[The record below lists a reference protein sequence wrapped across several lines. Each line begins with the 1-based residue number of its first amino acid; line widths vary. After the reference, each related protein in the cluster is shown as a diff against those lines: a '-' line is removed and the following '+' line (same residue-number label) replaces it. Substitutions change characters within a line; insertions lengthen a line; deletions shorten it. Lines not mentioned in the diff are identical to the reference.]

1 MPIET
6 EHRFRR
12 LIEIGRGVLAE
23 LDLDTVLRSV
33 AEAAREL
40 TGARYAAL
48 GVLDEDKENLDRFIH
63 VGIDEETATG
73 IGDLPQGRGVLGEL
87 IRHPEALRLHDVSE
101 HPHSYGFPAGHPP
114 MSTFLGVPIAVR
126 GEAYG
131 NLYITEKADG
141 ADFSEDDEDAMTIL
155 AEWAAIAVENARLY
169 TDLASRQEKLQ
180 RALRQVETT
189 LAITKAVG
197 GETEIDRVLELI
209 VKRARALV
217 ESQAL
222 AVFLIQDTELVV
234 AAAVGRTEGILGEMR
249 VPIAGSPV
257 GKVLTTQ
264 RLETLDDPAS
274 DLLAATGTSVALLV
288 PLVFRGRS
296 VGVLAALDRLHHGPR
311 FDGEDQRLLTS
322 FATSAATAVAT
333 AQTIEESR
341 LRARVDA
348 AERERHHWAH
358 ELHDEA
364 LQQLAAI
371 RLQLAAALR
380 ASPGTGPDPVREAA
394 AQAVERLERELDS
407 LSHLINELRPVSLET
422 LGLNGAI
429 EALAAEASERDG
441 VAVESRLELPK
452 GLSAETERTI
462 YRLVQESLN
471 NVLKHAEAR
480 FRRTDGRA
488 RQRCSHPLH
497 QRRREGVRHERDL
510 IRSGSAR
517 HAGARR
523 ASGRI
528 ACPRLQAGRRHDGE
542 GARPAALHRLI
553 GL

>member
-1 MPIET
+1 MAIET

-12 LIEIGRGVLAE
+12 LIDIGRGVLAE

-40 TGARYAAL
+40 TGAKYAAL
-48 GVLDEDKENLDRFIH
+48 GVLDESKENLDRFIH
-63 VGIDEETATG
+63 VGIDGETAAT
-73 IGDLPQGRGVLGEL
+73 IGDLPRGRGVLGEL

-101 HPHSYGFPAGHPP
+101 HPRSYGFPAGHPP
-114 MSTFLGVPIAVR
+114 MGTFLGVPIAVR

-141 ADFSEDDEDAMTIL
+141 EDFSEDDEDAMTIL

-169 TDLASRQEKLQ
+169 TDLASRQVELQ

-189 LAITKAVG
+189 LAITKAVA
-197 GETEIDRVLELI
+197 GETELDRVLELI

-222 AVFLIQDTELVV
+222 AVFLLRDTELVV
-234 AAAVGRTEGILGEMR
+234 AAAVGRTEGDLGAMR

-257 GKVLTTQ
+257 GEVLTTQ
-264 RLETLDDPAS
+264 RAETLDDPAGE
-274 DLLAATGTSVALLV
+274 LLAGTGTSVALLV

-296 VGVLAALDRLHHGPR
+296 VGVLAAFDRLHHGPR
-311 FDGEDQRLLTS
+311 FDAEDERLLTS

-333 AQTIEESR
+333 AQTIEETR
-341 LRARVDA
+341 LRERVDA

-380 ASPGTGPDPVREAA
+380 SSPSPGPDGGQDPVREAA
-394 AQAVERLERELDS
+394 AQAVERLEHELDS

-429 EALAAEASERDG
+429 HALAAETSERDG
-441 VAVESRLELPK
+441 VAVDSRLQLPE

-471 NVLKHAEAR
+471 NILKHAEASSAELTGELDNGILTLSISDNGKGFDPGATSSGVGLR
-480 FRRTDGRA
+480 GMQERVELLGGSLDLASRPGDGTTVTARVPLRTAD
-488 RQRCSHPLH
+488 
-497 QRRREGVRHERDL
+497 
-510 IRSGSAR
+510 
-517 HAGARR
+517 
-523 ASGRI
+523 
-528 ACPRLQAGRRHDGE
+528 
-542 GARPAALHRLI
+542 
-553 GL
+553 

>member
-6 EHRFRR
+6 EFRFRR
-12 LIEIGRGVLAE
+12 LIEIGRGVLSE

-48 GVLDEDKENLDRFIH
+48 GVLDESKESLDRFIH
-63 VGIDEETATG
+63 VGIDQEAARV

-87 IRHPEALRLHDVSE
+87 IRHPEPLRLHDVSE

-114 MSTFLGVPIAVR
+114 MKTFLGVPISVR
-126 GEAYG
+126 GEAFG
-131 NLYITEKADG
+131 NLYITERADG
-141 ADFSEDDEDAMTIL
+141 VDFTDGDEEAMTIL

-169 TDLASRQEKLQ
+169 TDLASRQEELQ
-180 RALRQVETT
+180 LALRQVETT

-197 GETEIDRVLELI
+197 GETELDRVLELI

-222 AVFLIQDTELVV
+222 AVFLIEDAELVV
-234 AAAVGRTEGILGEMR
+234 AAAVGRTRGDLEEMR

-257 GKVLTTQ
+257 GEVLTSQ
-264 RLETLDDPAS
+264 RLETLDDQG
-274 DLLAATGTSVALLV
+274 DELLTETGTSVALLV

-296 VGVLAALDRLHHGPR
+296 VGVLAAFDRLNRGPG
-311 FDGEDQRLLTS
+311 FDAEDSRLLTS

-333 AQTIEESR
+333 AQTVEEGR
-341 LRARVDA
+341 LRERVDA

-371 RLQLAAALR
+371 RLELAAALM
-380 ASPGTGPDPVREAA
+380 APPGAGPEPVRAA
-394 AQAVERLERELDS
+394 ATRAVEQLERELDN

-429 EALAAEASERDG
+429 QALAAEASERDG
-441 VAVESRLELPK
+441 LSVTSRMDLPE
-452 GLSAETERTI
+452 GLAPETERTI

-471 NVLKHAEAR
+471 NVLKHADAGTAEL
-480 FRRTDGRA
+480 TGELEDGVLTLCISDDGRGFDPSA
-488 RQRCSHPLH
+488 VSS
-497 QRRREGVRHERDL
+497 GVGLRGMHERVEL
-510 IRSGSAR
+510 LGGSLAISPRRGGGTTVRARVPLRSA
-517 HAGARR
+517 
-523 ASGRI
+523 
-528 ACPRLQAGRRHDGE
+528 D
-542 GARPAALHRLI
+542 
-553 GL
+553 